1 MNKMQE
7 EAWEELQAKRPWM
20 AELTRHI
27 AAAKKI
33 DKKPEMA
40 PPTINN
46 DMDAAATEAFDQ
58 AFLDR
63 LPPSDRPFMKL
74 SPEETK
80 SMCEQVVR
88 FQKVMKEQLERDRKT
103 YREMYGEEMPEM

>member
-1 MNKMQE
+1 MTPTPLINTDINETTE
-7 EAWEELQAKRPWM
+7 EAFE
-20 AELTRHI
+20 
-27 AAAKKI
+27 
-33 DKKPEMA
+33 
-40 PPTINN
+40 
-46 DMDAAATEAFDQ
+46 
-58 AFLDR
+58 
-63 LPPSDRPFMKL
+63 SDRPFKKL